1 MQVAKERYYR
11 DPQSGRHYQQRQH
24 EENPE
29 QEKVYEKKK
38 ITKIG
43 SHKNDMKKNKYE
55 ENPEPKKI
63 QKDV

>member
-1 MQVAKERYYR
+1 MRKTQNK
-11 DPQSGRHYQQRQH
+11 
-24 EENPE
+24 
-29 QEKVYEKKK
+29 KKFMKKK

>member
-1 MQVAKERYYR
+1 MQVAKETYYR

-38 ITKIG
+38 D
-43 SHKNDMKKNKYE
+43 N
-55 ENPEPKKI
+55 
-63 QKDV
+63 